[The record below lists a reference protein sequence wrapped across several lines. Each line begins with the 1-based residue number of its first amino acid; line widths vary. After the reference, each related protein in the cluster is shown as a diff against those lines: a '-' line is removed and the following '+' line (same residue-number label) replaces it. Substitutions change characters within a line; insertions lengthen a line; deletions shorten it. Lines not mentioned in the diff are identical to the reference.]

1 MTWTLGVIGCGNMS
15 YALLRGISRSTELT
29 PQKIYINDLN
39 ESRLHLFENEF
50 KAVSAAKADLISAAD
65 IVILGVKPNQI
76 RESLADTIDCWQ
88 ENKILLSI
96 AAGIRTGFLE
106 SLLSPNVVRVIRAM
120 PNTPCLAGEGMT
132 GLCAGST
139 ATAADLEKIK
149 SLFAASGRA
158 IIVKEQDM
166 DAVVAVSGSG
176 PAYVFLMI
184 EAMIEAAVSVG
195 LSSATARELVLQT
208 VKGSVAML
216 EETGEHP
223 AILKQQVTSPGGTT
237 IAALRQLEEGGI
249 RRAFFDAIEAARNR
263 SIELG

>member
-1 MTWTLGVIGCGNMS
+1 MTWTLGIIGCGNMS
-15 YALLRGISRSTELT
+15 YALLRGISRSTELA
-29 PQKIYINDLN
+29 PEKIYINDPN
-39 ESRLHLFENEF
+39 ETRLQLFETEF
-50 KAVSAAKADLISAAD
+50 KAVRADKEDLISFAD
-65 IVILGVKPNQI
+65 MVIVGVKPNQVH
-76 RESLADTIDCWQ
+76 EVLEGTQDYWKED
-88 ENKILLSI
+88 KILLSI
-96 AAGIRTGFLE
+96 AAGIRTVYLE
-106 SLLSPNVVRVIRAM
+106 SLLSPNVARVIRAM

-139 ATAADLEKIK
+139 ATKADMEKVR

-184 EAMIEAAVSVG
+184 EAMIEAGVSVG

-216 EETGEHP
+216 EESGEHP

-237 IAALRQLEEGGI
+237 IAALRQLEQGGI
-249 RRAFFDAIEAARNR
+249 RRAFFDAVEAARNR

>member
-1 MTWTLGVIGCGNMS
+1 MTWSLGVIGCGNMS
-15 YALLRGISRSTELT
+15 YALLRGICRDAEIA
-29 PQKIYINDLN
+29 PEKIFVNDLS
-39 ESRLHLFENEF
+39 ESRMYLFEDEF
-50 KAVSAAKADLISAAD
+50 KAVSADKAALISAAD
-65 IVILGVKPNQI
+65 MVILGVKPNQI
-76 RESLADTIDCWQ
+76 REVLEDTRDYWQ
-88 ENKILLSI
+88 EDKILLSI

-106 SLLSPNVVRVIRAM
+106 SLLSPNAVRVIRAM

-139 ATAADLEKIK
+139 ATAADLEKVR

-158 IIVKEQDM
+158 IVVKEQDM

-195 LSSATARELVLQT
+195 LNSATARELVLQT

-216 EETGEHP
+216 EETGQHP

-237 IAALRQLEEGGI
+237 IAALRQLEEGGL
-249 RRAFFDAIEAARNR
+249 RRAFFAAIEAARNR
-263 SIELG
+263 SVELG